1 MLYEDNIEWFE
12 LNEQSSEKRA
22 EPGWRAG
29 KPDQGFGSCAEGKF
43 RYDFALG
50 KWSLSGWMQMNRRQ
64 QAPALLPPSPPGLFG
79 DFLREG
85 SLGTSV
91 IDCSLELRAGDNS
104 GCCGF
109 FLGYLLGKEFIPEA

>member
-1 MLYEDNIEWFE
+1 MLYEDNLEWFE
-12 LNEQSSEKRA
+12 LNEQSPEKQA
-22 EPGWRAG
+22 EPGWGAG
-29 KPDQGFGSCAEGKF
+29 KRDQGFGSCAEGKF
-43 RYDFALG
+43 RYDSVLG
-50 KWSLSGWMQMNRRQ
+50 RHSLSGWTQMNRLQ

-85 SLGTSV
+85 SLGTSI
-91 IDCSLELRAGDNS
+91 IDCSLELTAGENS